1 MDKNQEDHF
10 DHYAYD
16 WWNKAGYYKLLHK
29 LNPIRLEYIQ
39 SNYDLKG
46 KRILDIGCGG
56 GLLTEELHKKGAIV
70 TGIDSS
76 AKSIKIAKQHAKEQN
91 FDITYINKSVFNS
104 SFEKEFDCII
114 CFEMIEHIDMPN
126 DLVKKI
132 LEISNKDT
140 SLFLSTLNRN
150 LKSFVFAKLIAEYV
164 LKYVPKGTHQY
175 SKFITPYELIKIIE
189 QNQYQLKGIDGLT
202 FNPINESFCLSNNID
217 INYFIHAKRQ

>member
-1 MDKNQEDHF
+1 MDKNQEGHF

-91 FDITYINKSVFNS
+91 FDITYINESVFDS
-104 SFEKEFDCII
+104 SFEKKFDCII

-175 SKFITPYELIKIIE
+175 SKFITPYELTKIIE
-189 QNQYQLKGIDGLT
+189 QNQYQLNRIDGLT
-202 FNPINESFCLSNNID
+202 FNPINESFFLSDNID